1 MELCVP
7 TQLSEIAPARHLLEI
22 SSQLPVGAY
31 VGGFH
36 QEGGGFLWYIPLQSS
51 PLTLSIPNW
60 LLFTR
65 LALGLNLSGNLLTS
79 RHPLLGLVHIHGGGG
94 QPLPVVD
101 PQALACLTARN
112 AQMWVSHCF
121 GYYRHFG
128 FQKPQWERTLGLYSR
143 TSGAHSPKVVGLLVL
158 QPLGSLSP
166 TPGGVGN
173 SLGQREDVRHICGQ
187 ERLSRSDQCDLGFKS
202 QQFLLLCQEG
212 QVLGSEVLYG
222 EGEESESQ
230 HMEGLLTLLQ
240 RQGYAG
246 KPLGQREKRRREK
259 R

>member
-22 SSQLPVGAY
+22 SSQLPVGAC

-112 AQMWVSHCF
+112 A
-121 GYYRHFG
+121 
-128 FQKPQWERTLGLYSR
+128 P
-143 TSGAHSPKVVGLLVL
+143 VGE
-158 QPLGSLSP
+158 SLFWI
-166 TPGGVGN
+166 
-173 SLGQREDVRHICGQ
+173 L
-187 ERLSRSDQCDLGFKS
+187 
-202 QQFLLLCQEG
+202 
-212 QVLGSEVLYG
+212 
-222 EGEESESQ
+222 
-230 HMEGLLTLLQ
+230 
-240 RQGYAG
+240 
-246 KPLGQREKRRREK
+246 
-259 R
+259 